1 MGLFG
6 GISALQGGL
15 KGFMSYIKQDKAR
28 KSARLAAER
37 KRNSLGYN
45 TAEKQVG
52 KGAQTGAELKAQR
65 EASANGE
72 VSTGLGGLGSALT
85 GGRPDSQAP
94 PIPPVGQGNN
104 NDIMKDNKFAN
115 QKMQSVGANLWQGQE
130 MVAQKDAMKSV
141 RSNPVPVP
149 GGSDDSSG
157 SYGDMFMNGSALMNV
172 DRKAITA
179 ANRQRR
185 QDRRQRKKDIKK
197 AGGPENY
204 SQDGYH
210 VGEFDKK
217 GRNIQ
222 YPEKRYSK
230 KNPPQSPFSLDDPNS
245 KYKKVNVQD
254 LEDKGSIKSDEKG
267 KYIVN
272 SDEMKTNSSRDTLRL
287 GKNPKHFSGKEYK
300 DKDLIDETD
309 YENFAKDVNKK

>member
-6 GISALQGGL
+6 GISSALVGGRSGGSGSADPNLMKALQGGL

-28 KSARLAAER
+28 KSARLAAEK
-37 KRNSLGYN
+37 KRNTLGYN

-65 EASANGE
+65 EAAANGE
-72 VSTGLGGLGSALT
+72 VSTGLGGLTGSLV
-85 GGRPDSQAP
+85 GGRPDLQAP
-94 PIPPVGQGNN
+94 PIPPVGQGNQE
-104 NDIMKDNKFAN
+104 DIMKNNKFAN
-115 QKMQSVGANLWQGQE
+115 QKMQAVGANLWQGQE

-157 SYGDMFMNGSALMNV
+157 NYGDMFMNRSALMN
-172 DRKAITA
+172 
-179 ANRQRR
+179 
-185 QDRRQRKKDIKK
+185 
-197 AGGPENY
+197 
-204 SQDGYH
+204 
-210 VGEFDKK
+210 
-217 GRNIQ
+217 
-222 YPEKRYSK
+222 
-230 KNPPQSPFSLDDPNS
+230 LDDPKS

-254 LEDKGSIKSDEKG
+254 LEDSGSIKSDKKG

-287 GKNPKHFSGKEYK
+287 GQNPKHYSGKEYK

>member
-6 GISALQGGL
+6 GISSALVGGRSGGSGSADPNLMKALQGGL

-52 KGAQTGAELKAQR
+52 KGAQTGAELKAQK
-65 EASANGE
+65 EAAANGE

-172 DRKAITA
+172 D
-179 ANRQRR
+179 
-185 QDRRQRKKDIKK
+185 
-197 AGGPENY
+197 
-204 SQDGYH
+204 
-210 VGEFDKK
+210 
-217 GRNIQ
+217 
-222 YPEKRYSK
+222 
-230 KNPPQSPFSLDDPNS
+230 DPKS
-245 KYKKVNVQD
+245 KYKTVDVQE
-254 LEDKGSIKSDEKG
+254 LEDKGKIKSDKKG
-267 KYIVN
+267 NYVVN
-272 SDEMKTNSSRDTLRL
+272 KEKTNTSRDTLRL
-287 GKNPKHFSGKEYK
+287 PKNVWKSPNG
-300 DKDLIDETD
+300 LIDDVD
-309 YENFAKDVNKK
+309 YKNIAKKVNKS

>member
-72 VSTGLGGLGSALT
+72 VSTGLGGLGTALT
-85 GGRPDSQAP
+85 GGRPDLQAP
-94 PIPPVGQGNN
+94 PIPPVGQGNQEN
-104 NDIMKDNKFAN
+104 IMKNNKFAN
-115 QKMQSVGANLWQGQE
+115 QKMQAVGANLWQGQE

-157 SYGDMFMNGSALMNV
+157 NYGDMFMNGSALMNV
-172 DRKAITA
+172 DRT
-179 ANRQRR
+179 
-185 QDRRQRKKDIKK
+185 
-197 AGGPENY
+197 
-204 SQDGYH
+204 
-210 VGEFDKK
+210 
-217 GRNIQ
+217 
-222 YPEKRYSK
+222 
-230 KNPPQSPFSLDDPNS
+230 PFSLENPKS

-254 LEDKGSIKSDEKG
+254 LEDSGSIKSDKKG

-287 GKNPKHFSGKEYK
+287 GKNPKHYSGKEYK

-309 YENFAKDVNKK
+309 YENFAKDVNKR